1 MYDTMYDTKTA
12 LRIGA
17 LLVIGFGTV
26 LHREI
31 STAQAQVGNIIGEI
45 RITDVGLPDRQ
56 ILVNLQARGAT
67 INSAY
72 AETDGRFGFY
82 ALPDG
87 VYSIVIEDE
96 NYARVD
102 QQVILNL
109 AISTTA
115 FARITLT
122 KISKEKNSNS
132 SRVNGANPDIVD
144 QSDFV
149 RKFPK
154 NAVKEYEK
162 GLRARVHDPNGAV
175 SHFHK
180 AVEIAPEFYQAHNEL
195 GRIYLSRSEFCKAE
209 QEFSTAVHLNQSDS
223 QGHLNLA
230 NVYLLTKEYGKA
242 SSEVNDGLRK
252 DPNSAFGYFVL
263 GSIYERTGKTGDAES
278 ALRRALDRD
287 PSMSKVHLE
296 LVNLYLGEGKKAEA
310 ISELQVFLH
319 NFPKDPFAPKARDV
333 MNRLNSA
340 TSR

>member
-1 MYDTMYDTKTA
+1 MYETNTA
-12 LRIGA
+12 IRIGA
-17 LLVIGFGTV
+17 LLVIAFGTV

-31 STAQAQVGNIIGEI
+31 ANAQAQVGNIVGEI

-56 ILVNLQARGAT
+56 ILVNLQARGAN

-72 AETDGRFGFY
+72 ADTDGRFGFY

-96 NYARVD
+96 NYARVN

-115 FARITLT
+115 FARITLS
-122 KISKEKNSNS
+122 KVSKEKDSNS

-154 NAVKEYEK
+154 NAIKEYEK
-162 GLRARVHDPNGAV
+162 GLGARVNDPNGAV
-175 SHFHK
+175 SHFHR

-195 GRIYLSRSEFCKAE
+195 GRIYLARSEFGKAE
-209 QEFSTAVHLNQSDS
+209 QEFSTAVRLNQSDS

-230 NVYLLTKEYGKA
+230 NVYLLTKEYEKA
-242 SSEVNDGLRK
+242 SREVNDGLRK
-252 DPNSAFGYFVL
+252 DPNSAVGYFVL
-263 GSIYERTGKTGDAES
+263 GSICERTGKMSDAEW
-278 ALRRALDRD
+278 ALRRALEHD

-296 LVNLYLGEGKKAEA
+296 LVNLYLGEGNKVEA
-310 ISELQVFLH
+310 ISELQVFLR
-319 NFPKDPFAPKARDV
+319 NFPKDPFVPKARGV
-333 MNRLNSA
+333 LNKLTSA
-340 TSR
+340 PSR

>member
-1 MYDTMYDTKTA
+1 MSQTNTA
-12 LRIGA
+12 LRIGV
-17 LLVIGFGTV
+17 LLAIAFGTV
-26 LHREI
+26 LHGQI
-31 STAQAQVGNIIGEI
+31 ATAQAQVGNIVGEI
-45 RITDVGLPDRQ
+45 RITDVGLPDTQ

-72 AETDGRFGFY
+72 ADTDGRFGFY

-87 VYSIVIEDE
+87 VYSIVIEAE

-115 FARITLT
+115 FARITLH
-122 KISKEKNSNS
+122 KVSKEKDLNS

-144 QSDFV
+144 QSDLV
-149 RKFPK
+149 KKFPK

-162 GLRARVHDPNGAV
+162 GLRARDNDPAGAV
-175 SHFHK
+175 SHFQK

-195 GRIYLSRSEFCKAE
+195 GRIYLARSDFGKAE
-209 QEFSTAVHLNQSDS
+209 QEFSTAVRLNQSDS

-230 NVYLLTKEYGKA
+230 NVYLLTKEYEKA
-242 SSEVNDGLRK
+242 SHEVNDGLRK
-252 DPNSAFGYFVL
+252 DPNSALGYFVL
-263 GSIYERTGKTGDAES
+263 GSIYERIGKTSDAEL
-278 ALRRALDRD
+278 ALRRALERD

-310 ISELQVFLH
+310 IGELQVFLRD
-319 NFPKDPFAPKARDV
+319 FPKDPFASRARDV
-333 MNRLNSA
+333 LTKL
-340 TSR
+340 TSTPSR

>member
-1 MYDTMYDTKTA
+1 MFETNTA
-12 LRIGA
+12 IRIA
-17 LLVIGFGTV
+17 VLLLVAFGTV
-26 LHREI
+26 LHRAI
-31 STAQAQVGNIIGEI
+31 ATAQAQVGNIVGEI
-45 RITDVGLPDRQ
+45 RIADVGLPDKQ

-72 AETDGRFGFY
+72 ADTDGRFGFY

-96 NYARVD
+96 NYTRVD

-109 AISTTA
+109 AISATA
-115 FARITLT
+115 FARITL
-122 KISKEKNSNS
+122 KKASKDNNSNA

-162 GLRARVHDPNGAV
+162 GLRARVNDPNGAV

-195 GRIYLSRSEFCKAE
+195 GRIYLARSEFGNAE
-209 QEFSTAVHLNQSDS
+209 QEFSTAVRLNQSDS

-230 NVYLLTKEYGKA
+230 NVYLLTKEYEKA
-242 SSEVNDGLRK
+242 SREVNDGLRK
-252 DPNSAFGYFVL
+252 DPNSAVGYFVL
-263 GSIYERTGKTGDAES
+263 GSICERTGKISEAER
-278 ALRRALDRD
+278 ALRRALERD

-310 ISELQVFLH
+310 IGELQAFLR
-319 NFPKDPFAPKARDV
+319 NSPKDAFAPKARDV
-333 MNRLNSA
+333 LNKL
-340 TSR
+340 TSVSSR

>member
-1 MYDTMYDTKTA
+1 MSETTTA
-12 LRIGA
+12 IRIGA
-17 LLVIGFGTV
+17 LLVIAFATV
-26 LHREI
+26 LHGQI
-31 STAQAQVGNIIGEI
+31 ATAQAQVGNIVGEI
-45 RITDVGLPDRQ
+45 RITEVGLPDKQ
-56 ILVNLQARGAT
+56 IMVNLQARGAT

-72 AETDGRFGFY
+72 ADSDGRFGFY

-87 VYSIVIEDE
+87 LYSIVIDDE
-96 NYARVD
+96 NYTRVE

-132 SRVNGANPDIVD
+132 SRTNGANPDIVD
-144 QSDFV
+144 QADFV

-162 GLRARVHDPNGAV
+162 GLRARVNDPNGAV

-195 GRIYLSRSEFCKAE
+195 GRIYLSRSEFGKAE
-209 QEFSTAVHLNQSDS
+209 QEFSTAVRLNQSDS

-230 NVYLLTKEYGKA
+230 NVYLLTKEYEKA
-242 SSEVNDGLRK
+242 YREVNDGLRK
-252 DPNSAFGYFVL
+252 EPNSAVGYFVL
-263 GSIYERTGKTGDAES
+263 GSVYERTGKMGDAES
-278 ALRRALDRD
+278 ALRRALERD

-296 LVNLYLGEGKKAEA
+296 LVNLYLGKGKKAEA
-310 ISELQVFLH
+310 ISELQIFLH

-333 MNRLNSA
+333 LNKLTSA
-340 TSR
+340 SSR